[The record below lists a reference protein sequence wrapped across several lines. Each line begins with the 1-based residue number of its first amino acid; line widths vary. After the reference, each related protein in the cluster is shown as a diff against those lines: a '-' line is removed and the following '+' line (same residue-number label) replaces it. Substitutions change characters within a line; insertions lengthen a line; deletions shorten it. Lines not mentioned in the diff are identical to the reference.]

1 MRCSFAFQQRQT
13 NRIYGQVYFTPTE
26 EACLMIRFFSNLNVA
41 RKISSGFTLIFIL
54 MVIVCIIVYFSITA
68 ITQASRWVNH
78 TYEVIRTAESVSA
91 AMIDMETGQRG
102 FMIKGKEIYLE
113 PFNSGKNNVSHLIA
127 TGRDLTSDNPS
138 QIARWDEVK
147 ALQEKWIT
155 EVADPEIAARRIV
168 TQGHTANKYFTEV
181 SSRTVGKNIFDNIRE
196 LLAALNT
203 TLQNENNNQGSQLI
217 TRLTLDLVNME
228 TGQRGYLLTGKD
240 ESLEPF
246 VQGQA
251 SFRVHISQLKQL
263 ISRSSISQSD
273 LQALENR
280 VGDWITQAAQL
291 EIDARRAMNEYP
303 MTIEDIAIM
312 MEQGNGKMYM
322 DLIRGKLKDIVA
334 AEEVLIVVRG
344 EEQVVASQLAKT
356 ASIIGTLIALIV
368 GIVITRLIVIGIV
381 NPILRTNLILKDIAN
396 GQGDLTKRLAVNS
409 TDEIGQL
416 SGHFNNFMNKLQ
428 SVITDVVH
436 SANQLSV
443 SAEQM
448 SQVSAES
455 NQGISQQ
462 NNETIQV
469 ATAITEM
476 SSTIE
481 EVARNTENATN
492 AAINADHEAQS
503 GSRFVDETM
512 DSIKA
517 LAAEID
523 SSSEV
528 LDTLKSHSEG
538 IGTVLDVIKG
548 IADQTNLLAL
558 NAAIEAA
565 RAGEQGRG
573 FAVVADEVRTLAKR
587 TQDSTSEIERI
598 ISDLQS
604 GADQAVSVM
613 QSSKAKS
620 NTTVE
625 KGQQTSEVLLSVITA
640 INTVL
645 DMNTQIGTAAQEQS
659 AVTQE
664 VSGNITN
671 IQTISEKTALGADLA
686 NRASQ
691 EVANLSSE
699 LQRLVSQ
706 FKV

>member
-1 MRCSFAFQQRQT
+1 
-13 NRIYGQVYFTPTE
+13 
-26 EACLMIRFFSNLNVA
+26 
-41 RKISSGFTLIFIL
+41 
-54 MVIVCIIVYFSITA
+54 
-68 ITQASRWVNH
+68 
-78 TYEVIRTAESVSA
+78 
-91 AMIDMETGQRG
+91 
-102 FMIKGKEIYLE
+102 
-113 PFNSGKNNVSHLIA
+113 
-127 TGRDLTSDNPS
+127 
-138 QIARWDEVK
+138 
-147 ALQEKWIT
+147 
-155 EVADPEIAARRIV
+155 
-168 TQGHTANKYFTEV
+168 
-181 SSRTVGKNIFDNIRE
+181 
-196 LLAALNT
+196 
-203 TLQNENNNQGSQLI
+203 
-217 TRLTLDLVNME
+217 
-228 TGQRGYLLTGKD
+228 
-240 ESLEPF
+240 
-246 VQGQA
+246 
-251 SFRVHISQLKQL
+251 
-263 ISRSSISQSD
+263 
-273 LQALENR
+273 
-280 VGDWITQAAQL
+280 
-291 EIDARRAMNEYP
+291 
-303 MTIEDIAIM
+303 
-312 MEQGNGKMYM
+312 
-322 DLIRGKLKDIVA
+322 
-334 AEEVLIVVRG
+334 
-344 EEQVVASQLAKT
+344 
-356 ASIIGTLIALIV
+356 
-368 GIVITRLIVIGIV
+368 
-381 NPILRTNLILKDIAN
+381 
-396 GQGDLTKRLAVNS
+396 
-409 TDEIGQL
+409 
-416 SGHFNNFMNKLQ
+416 LQ

-538 IGTVLDVIKG
+538 IGTVLDVIKS

>member
-322 DLIRGKLKDIVA
+322 DLIRGELKDIVA

-368 GIVITRLIVIGIV
+368 GIVITRLIIIGIV
-381 NPILRTNLILKDIAN
+381 KPIVHTILILKDIAN

-416 SGHFNNFMNKLQ
+416 SGHFNNFMSKLQ
-428 SVITDVVH
+428 SVITDVVR

-455 NQGISQQ
+455 NKGISQQ

-481 EVARNTENATN
+481 EVARNTENATH

>member
-1 MRCSFAFQQRQT
+1 
-13 NRIYGQVYFTPTE
+13 
-26 EACLMIRFFSNLNVA
+26 MIRFFSNLNVA

>member
-381 NPILRTNLILKDIAN
+381 NPILQTNLILKDIAN

>member
-1 MRCSFAFQQRQT
+1 
-13 NRIYGQVYFTPTE
+13 
-26 EACLMIRFFSNLNVA
+26 MIRFFSNLNVA

-381 NPILRTNLILKDIAN
+381 NPIVRTNLILKDIAN

>member
-1 MRCSFAFQQRQT
+1 
-13 NRIYGQVYFTPTE
+13 
-26 EACLMIRFFSNLNVA
+26 MIRFFSNLNVA

-54 MVIVCIIVYFSITA
+54 MAIVCIIVYFSITA

-113 PFNSGKNNVSHLIA
+113 PFNSGKNNVSHLIS

-138 QIARWDEVK
+138 QIARWDKVK
-147 ALQEKWIT
+147 ALQKKWIT

-168 TQGHTANKYFTEV
+168 TQGHTANQYFTEV

-240 ESLEPF
+240 KSLEPF

-291 EIDARRAMNEYP
+291 EIDVRRAMNEYP
-303 MTIEDIAIM
+303 MTIDDIAIM
-312 MEQGNGKMYM
+312 MEQGKGKMYM
-322 DLIRGKLKDIVA
+322 DLIRGELKDIVA

-381 NPILRTNLILKDIAN
+381 NPIVQTNLILKDIAN

-416 SGHFNNFMNKLQ
+416 SGHFNNFMSKLQ
-428 SVITDVVH
+428 SVITDVVR

-455 NQGISQQ
+455 NKGISQQ

-481 EVARNTENATN
+481 EVARNTENATH

-587 TQDSTSEIERI
+587 TQDSTLEIERI

-671 IQTISEKTALGADLA
+671 IQTISEKTALGADIA
-686 NRASQ
+686 NKASQ

-699 LQRLVSQ
+699 LQKLVSQ

>member
-1 MRCSFAFQQRQT
+1 
-13 NRIYGQVYFTPTE
+13 
-26 EACLMIRFFSNLNVA
+26 MIRFFSNLNVA

-381 NPILRTNLILKDIAN
+381 NPIVQTNLILKDIAN

-538 IGTVLDVIKG
+538 IGTVLDVIKS

>member
-1 MRCSFAFQQRQT
+1 
-13 NRIYGQVYFTPTE
+13 
-26 EACLMIRFFSNLNVA
+26 MIRFFSNLNVA

-381 NPILRTNLILKDIAN
+381 NPIVQTNLILKDIAN
-396 GQGDLTKRLAVNS
+396 GQGDLTRRLAVNS

-416 SGHFNNFMNKLQ
+416 SGYFNNFMSKLQ

-538 IGTVLDVIKG
+538 IGTVLDVIKS

>member
-1 MRCSFAFQQRQT
+1 
-13 NRIYGQVYFTPTE
+13 
-26 EACLMIRFFSNLNVA
+26 MIRFFSNLNVA

-280 VGDWITQAAQL
+280 VSDWITQAAQL